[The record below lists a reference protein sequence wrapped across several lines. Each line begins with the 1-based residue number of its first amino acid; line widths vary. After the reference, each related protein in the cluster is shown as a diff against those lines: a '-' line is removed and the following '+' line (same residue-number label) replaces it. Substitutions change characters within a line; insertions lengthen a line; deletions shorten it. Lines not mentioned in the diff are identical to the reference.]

1 MNEKSYVV
9 VTPVKDEAQFIEKT
23 LESMLA
29 QTTRPEAWVIV
40 NDGSKDN
47 TEKIVESYVVEY
59 PWIKLVNR
67 EDRGFRKRG
76 QGVVEAF
83 YTGYEAL
90 EVQEYGFI
98 IKLDGDVSFE
108 PTYFESL
115 LQEFAAN
122 PKLGIA
128 GGGVYESPD
137 GERWVLRTVKSHV
150 RGATKMYRRSCFE
163 DIGGLVPTIGWDG
176 IDEWKALTLG
186 WEVRSFSEF
195 EMFHYR
201 YTGMA
206 TGSLRSRVEE
216 GHAAYYMGY
225 YPPYMIAR
233 GIHHLSSRPYITGG
247 IAMIAAFFADWIR
260 GRGRLPDPS
269 VIHYIRRVQLER
281 LARLLRGKPIYGD

>member
-23 LESMLA
+23 LESMVA

-47 TEKIVESYVVEY
+47 TEKIVERYVVEY

-83 YTGYEAL
+83 YAGCEAL
-90 EVQEYGFI
+90 DVQDYGFI
-98 IKLDGDVSFE
+98 VKLDGDVSFG
-108 PTYFESL
+108 PTYFDSL

-128 GGGVYESPD
+128 GGGVYEPRD
-137 GERWVLRTVKSHV
+137 GEGWILRAVKDHV
-150 RGATKMYRRSCFE
+150 RGPTKVYRWACFE
-163 DIGGLVPTIGWDG
+163 EIGGLVPVLGWDG
-176 IDEWKALTLG
+176 IDEWKARSLG
-186 WEVRSFSEF
+186 WQVRTFLEF
-195 EMFHYR
+195 KLLHHR
-201 YTGMA
+201 YTGTA
-206 TGSLRSRVEE
+206 TGSLKSRVEE

-233 GIHHLSSRPYITGG
+233 GIHHLLSRPYIIGG
-247 IAMIAAFFADWIR
+247 IAMIAAFFADWMR
-260 GRGRLPDPS
+260 GRERLPDPS
-269 VIHYIRRVQLER
+269 VIHYVRRVQLER